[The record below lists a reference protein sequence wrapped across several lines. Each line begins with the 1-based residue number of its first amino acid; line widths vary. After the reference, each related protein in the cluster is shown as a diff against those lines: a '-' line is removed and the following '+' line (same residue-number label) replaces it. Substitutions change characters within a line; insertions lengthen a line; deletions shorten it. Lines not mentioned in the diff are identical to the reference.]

1 MDWLEQELKQA
12 LARKEPDPGFE
23 GRVGRR
29 QVRMLPH
36 IMPRVLPRMLP
47 RVLPRWVGI
56 AAMLVVGIAAGEG
69 YRRHQGQVAKE
80 QVMTAMRIAG
90 DRLNR
95 VQTQLNRG
103 TRQ

>member
-36 IMPRVLPRMLP
+36 IMPHVLPGTIH
-47 RVLPRWVGI
+47 RWVGV

>member
-29 QVRMLPH
+29 RARTAPRM
-36 IMPRVLPRMLP
+36 MPRPMS
-47 RVLPRWVGI
+47 RWVGI
-56 AAMLVVGIAAGEG
+56 AAMLVAGIAAGEG

-95 VQTQLNRG
+95 VQSQLNRG

>member
-12 LARKEPDPGFE
+12 LARQEPDPGFE
-23 GRVGRR
+23 SRVRRR
-29 QVRMLPH
+29 QVRVM
-36 IMPRVLPRMLP
+36 
-47 RVLPRWVGI
+47 PRWVAI
-56 AAMLVVGIAAGEG
+56 AATVVVGIGGTEAW
-69 YRRHQGQVAKE
+69 RWHRGQVAKE

-95 VQTQLNRG
+95 VQVQLNRG

>member
-1 MDWLEQELKQA
+1 MDWLEQELKEA

-23 GRVGRR
+23 SRVRRR
-29 QVRMLPH
+29 QVRVM
-36 IMPRVLPRMLP
+36 
-47 RVLPRWVGI
+47 PRWVAI
-56 AAMLVVGIAAGEG
+56 AATLVIGVGGAEG
-69 YRRHQGQVAKE
+69 YRWHRGQLAKE

-95 VQTQLNRG
+95 VQVQLVRG

>member
-12 LARKEPDPGFE
+12 LVRTEPDPGFE
-23 GRVGRR
+23 SRVRRR
-29 QVRMLPH
+29 QLRT
-36 IMPRVLPRMLP
+36 MPRMIP
-47 RVLPRWVGI
+47 RVMPRWIGI
-56 AAMLVVGIAAGEG
+56 AATLAIAFAGGEG
-69 YRRHQGQVAKE
+69 YRRHRGQVAKE

-90 DRLNR
+90 DKLNR